1 MCVCVCVCVCVWEGG
16 RKRKW
21 GERTKE
27 ANLLN
32 VQNVSVSLSP
42 SILPCA
48 IVSNDLRKQEESVQK
63 QEAMRRGIHLVAE
76 LDLYQFL
83 CL

>member
-1 MCVCVCVCVCVWEGG
+1 MCVCVCVWEGG
-16 RKRKW
+16 RGNGGRGQKKL
-21 GERTKE
+21 TCS
-27 ANLLN
+27 LLQQN

-48 IVSNDLRKQEESVQK
+48 AASNARGEQEESVEK
-63 QEAMRRGIHLVAE
+63 QEAMRRGTHLVAE